1 MMFTIWFVAM
11 LSLPFNWMHFKLRGS
26 LCPPNYC
33 TQFQNT
39 VKHCGAPTRFP
50 LVHLLASGFTIS
62 FVRLLLCFQKAVRSL
77 SQAGLLAIYLSMLPL
92 HLSSSKLII
101 LVLGSRDVEVSH
113 WNPCDLSTGSSGYLT
128 CSV

>member
-39 VKHCGAPTRFP
+39 VKHCSAPTCFP
-50 LVHLLASGFTIS
+50 LVQLLASGLTIL
-62 FVRLLLCFQKAVRSL
+62 FVRLFLCFQKAVRSAVCL
-77 SQAGLLAIYLSMLPL
+77 SPAGLLAIYPSLLPL
-92 HLSSSKLII
+92 HLSSSKLIT
-101 LVLGSRDVEVSH
+101 LMSGSRG
-113 WNPCDLSTGSSGYLT
+113 CGSFSLEHP
-128 CSV
+128 